1 VGAVVAIIGAAAW
14 SGWAQLTQR
23 VVTDWLEARAD
34 EGWYVNYGSVDVT
47 GFPTHFRTGFDTL
60 ELADPDTGWL
70 WTMPVL
76 TLESR
81 TLRPGHIRAIW
92 PAEQGLASPVERLT
106 IEAAT
111 MTSELDLQPSA
122 GFALDASE
130 TILHGVTVSSDAGWR
145 MTLPEGRLSMIR
157 QDGQDAV
164 YDVTFAAR
172 NLAPPDPVRAQL
184 DPGGILPGTIET
196 LDYSA
201 EMRFDRRWD
210 IRAIEERRPQITRLD
225 LGELN
230 AVWGGL
236 ILRAAGDVDVDA
248 AGIPEGAIAIR
259 AENWREMVAM
269 TVRAGLLPEQMQG
282 TVEGLLGVV
291 AGLSGDPGVI
301 DADLRF
307 SNGRVFL
314 GPLPVGPAPRLILR

>member
-1 VGAVVAIIGAAAW
+1 
-14 SGWAQLTQR
+14 
-23 VVTDWLEARAD
+23 
-34 EGWYVNYGSVDVT
+34 
-47 GFPTHFRTGFDTL
+47 
-60 ELADPDTGWL
+60 
-70 WTMPVL
+70 MPVL

-81 TLRPGHIRAIW
+81 TLRPDHIRAIW

-122 GFALDASE
+122 DFALDASD
-130 TILHGVTVSSDAGWR
+130 TILHGVTVSQRRGLAYDASRG
-145 MTLPEGRLSMIR
+145 PAQHDPAGRAGR
-157 QDGQDAV
+157 R

-201 EMRFDRRWD
+201 EMEFDRPWD
-210 IRAIEERRPQITRLD
+210 IRAIEERRPQITALD

-236 ILRAAGDVDVDA
+236 ILRAAGDVDRR
-248 AGIPEGAIAIR
+248 R
-259 AENWREMVAM
+259 APAYR
-269 TVRAGLLPEQMQG
+269 
-282 TVEGLLGVV
+282 
-291 AGLSGDPGVI
+291 
-301 DADLRF
+301 
-307 SNGRVFL
+307 RV
-314 GPLPVGPAPRLILR
+314 PSRSAPRTGARWWR